1 MGQEQVAL
9 CPKNIVLFLVTR
21 LRQQLGFN
29 LLPTLQS
36 RVSAS
41 TETDRQVK
49 GEGRA
54 SRPVAVPGPRNP
66 PVTTVRAAP
75 PRGELAR
82 PSREKEG
89 EGSGVDAPF
98 SPSPARPR
106 RCAHRFGFCVLGS
119 GTLTPHHPAE
129 EIHLV
134 AQPPASPAP
143 LPKKT
148 QPPPAP
154 KGPSPRAGFPHSP
167 AFATAASYS
176 AAAPAP

>member
-9 CPKNIVLFLVTR
+9 CPTNIVLFLAAR
-21 LRQQLGFN
+21 LRQQLGLN
-29 LLPTLQS
+29 LLPDLQS
-36 RVSAS
+36 RVSAG
-41 TETDRQVK
+41 TEAGRQVK
-49 GEGRA
+49 GKARF
-54 SRPVAVPGPRNP
+54 VAVPGPRSP
-66 PVTTVRAAP
+66 PVTTAWAAP

-82 PSREKEG
+82 PSRGKEG

-98 SPSPARPR
+98 SPSPAPNRPR
-106 RCAHRFGFCVLGS
+106 RCAHRLGFCVLGS

-134 AQPPASPAP
+134 AQPLASPAL

-154 KGPSPRAGFPHSP
+154 EGPKPRAGSPHSL
-167 AFATAASYS
+167 ASATAAS
-176 AAAPAP
+176 